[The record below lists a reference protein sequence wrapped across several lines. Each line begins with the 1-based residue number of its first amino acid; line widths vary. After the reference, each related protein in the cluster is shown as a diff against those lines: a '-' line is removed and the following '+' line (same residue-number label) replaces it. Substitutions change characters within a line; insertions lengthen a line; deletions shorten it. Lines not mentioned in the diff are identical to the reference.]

1 MDNPFH
7 DEQIDERFAGVL
19 LKALEK
25 KNLDGFDYLEFKQS
39 MAALHKQGITG
50 ETAIKSAYAMA
61 TTMGLSLD
69 KLVKSAE
76 YYRKVLQDEK
86 GQFEASMQKHYAQ
99 NVEGKRKET
108 GALNKKI
115 ADWQGKI
122 DQLKEQIAA
131 ANAKIE
137 AADAEIDAA
146 KKKGEETQRGF
157 EAALQVIDQAIV
169 DDLDQIKSLIDE

>member
-39 MAALHKQGITG
+39 LAALDKQGIKG

-61 TTMGLSLD
+61 TTMGLSID

-76 YYRKVLQDEK
+76 YYRKVLRDEK
-86 GQFEASMQKHYAQ
+86 AQFEASMQKHYAQ

-108 GALNKKI
+108 GSLNKKI

-122 DQLKEQIAA
+122 DQLNEQIEAA
-131 ANAKIE
+131 KAKIE
-137 AADAEIDAA
+137 SADAEIEAA
-146 KKKGEETQRGF
+146 KKKGEETQQGF
-157 EAALQVIDQAIV
+157 EAALQVIDQAIL
-169 DDLDQIKSLIDE
+169 DDIDDIKRLLS